1 MKNIPGLSKM
11 NSNDII
17 IKPVISE
24 KSTGMMEDNK
34 YVFKVAPAANK
45 LTVKIAVKEIFGV
58 MPEKVNIINVRGKNR
73 RLRYKMGKRS
83 AWKKAVVTLKAGD
96 KIEIFEGQ

>member
-1 MKNIPGLSKM
+1 M

-34 YVFKVAPAANK
+34 YVFKVAYDSNK
-45 LTVKIAVKEIFGV
+45 LMVKLAVKEVFGV
-58 MPEKVNIINVRGKNR
+58 TPEKVNIINVRGKNR
-73 RLRYKMGKRS
+73 RLRYRMGKRS
-83 AWKKAVVTLKAGD
+83 AWKKAIVTLKAGD